1 MEHFLMS
8 CESPTAHKL
17 KNTPL
22 ACLNQGEKHAGWVW
36 VGRGGKSANGRA
48 LFAGVVLIIHSASH
62 LLNIN
67 GGENGGKILIRSVV
81 FSGNMLTPFAYTR
94 TIPSIHDNS
103 R

>member
-67 GGENGGKILIRSVV
+67 GGKILIRSVV
-81 FSGNMLTPFAYTR
+81 VSGNMLIPFAYTR
-94 TIPSIHDNS
+94 TIPSIRDDS